1 MYFFYSLFF
10 AFKELLTV
18 YVYLQAEE
26 RILDGDDRLAPVFV
40 ATLAAATLSQLL
52 FGGLIAT
59 DTTTATTT
67 TTSTTTTGTATT
79 TTVATTTAATEA
91 GCRCGVEGT
100 GRRIVGGTEISP
112 VSS

>member
-1 MYFFYSLFF
+1 MCL
-10 AFKELLTV
+10 
-18 YVYLQAEE
+18 YLQAEE
-26 RILDGDDRLAPVFV
+26 RIFDGGDDRLAPVFV

-67 TTSTTTTGTATT
+67 TTSTTTTTTATT
-79 TTVATTTAATEA
+79 TTTVGTSTTSAAAQA

>member
-1 MYFFYSLFF
+1 M
-10 AFKELLTV
+10 TV
-18 YVYLQAEE
+18 YVSMCLYLQAEE
-26 RILDGDDRLAPVFV
+26 RIFDGDDRLAPVFV

-67 TTSTTTTGTATT
+67 TTSTTTAGPATTTTATATT
-79 TTVATTTAATEA
+79 TVGTSATTAAAQA

>member
-1 MYFFYSLFF
+1 MCL
-10 AFKELLTV
+10 
-18 YVYLQAEE
+18 YLQAEE
-26 RILDGDDRLAPVFV
+26 RIFDGDDRLAPVFV

-79 TTVATTTAATEA
+79 TAATPATTVGTTAAPQA

-112 VSS
+112 VSF